1 MHKNCIDMMNF
12 LLYNK
17 YVTNSKGAFLCMRYP
32 QIVKKMSLEQ
42 KAAFVSGYDYWHL
55 EEAPELGLPK
65 IMITD
70 GPHGLRKAKGKDYVP
85 AEGEEKKGG
94 IGLGNSVPATCFP
107 PAATSSC
114 SWDEDLLKQEG
125 EAMGQ
130 ECLKEKVSTILGPG
144 TNIKRAPVC
153 GRNFEYFSEDP
164 YLAGKCSASVI
175 NGVQSKGVGTSLK
188 HFACNSQEA
197 FRMVLNEVIDERTMR
212 EIYLPA
218 FEIAVKES
226 QPWTVMNSYNRI
238 NGIYASQNKHL
249 QQDILR
255 DEWGFEGL
263 IVTDWGAS
271 VDRIPGL
278 ENGTDL
284 EMPSSGKLNQNRIVA
299 AVKNGELDEAVLDER
314 VDNVVN
320 LIMKS
325 KPALENEHTFDPKA
339 HHAIAQKVAEGSM
352 VLLKNDDKILPLK
365 KGQKVAVI
373 GEMAKAPRFQGAG
386 SSVIN
391 PTMLSNAYD
400 ELEKLGVDLT
410 YAQGYYKSA
419 PTKKDKNR
427 LSDAELTKQAV
438 EAAKNA
444 DVAVVFV
451 GLTDDFEGEGYDRE
465 TINMPANHNAL
476 VSAVANAN
484 PNTVVVLAGGSV
496 VLMPWLNEVKGLLN
510 SGLGGQAG
518 GIAVANILTGAVNP
532 SGKTSETYPTSF
544 EVNPTFGNY
553 PGGPVTSEH
562 KESVFIGYRYYDSAN
577 LDVVFPFGYGLSY
590 TTFEYSD
597 IKLSADKIKD
607 TDTVTV
613 SFKIKNTGDVDGAEI
628 AQVYVAD
635 KESTIY
641 RPVKELRA
649 FKKVF
654 LKAGEEKEVS
664 LELSKRAFAFYN
676 VNIND
681 WFVETG
687 DFEIIVAASSRD
699 PKLTAEINVESTVD
713 AQVPDYRQTA
723 PNYYN
728 NVANITRDDF
738 AAVYG
743 ELPNPEIDTNK
754 KIDLYCCLNDARH
767 TKWGGKLCNMITKI
781 MSGMGSDANG
791 DGKMLAAM
799 ATQIPIRNFIAMSM
813 GVFSPKMADG
823 LLMMLNDDESSFVGF
838 NKIFWRLGGA
848 LTRLPALLKSI

>member
-1 MHKNCIDMMNF
+1 MKH
-12 LLYNK
+12 
-17 YVTNSKGAFLCMRYP
+17 P
-32 QIVKKMSLEQ
+32 EIVSKMSLEQ

-55 EEAPELGLPK
+55 EEALELGLPK

-70 GPHGLRKAKGKDYVP
+70 GPHGLRKQKGKDYVEP
-85 AEGEEKKGG
+85 EGAEKSKGG
-94 IGLGNSVPATCFP
+94 IGLGNSVPTTCFP

-114 SWDEDLLKQEG
+114 SWDPDLLYKAG

-144 TNIKRAPVC
+144 TNIKRSPVC

-164 YLAGKCSASVI
+164 LLAGKLSAGII

-212 EIYLPA
+212 ETYFPA
-218 FEIAVKES
+218 FEIAVKEA
-226 QPWTVMNSYNRI
+226 QPWTIMNSYNRI
-238 NGIYASQNKHL
+238 NGTYASQNHWM
-249 QQDILR
+249 QEEVLR
-255 DEWGFEGL
+255 GEWGFQGL
-263 IVTDWGAS
+263 LVTDWGAS

-278 ENGTDL
+278 KAGTDL
-284 EMPSSGKLNQNRIVA
+284 EMPTSGPLNTKRIIE
-299 AVKNGELDEAVLDER
+299 AVNNGDLDEAILDKR
-314 VDNVVN
+314 VDTVVD
-320 LIMKS
+320 LIIKS
-325 KPALENEHTFDPKA
+325 KPALEKEHTFDKEA
-339 HHAIAQKVAEGSM
+339 HHKIAQKIAEGSM

-365 KGQKVAVI
+365 DGQKVAII

-391 PTMLSNAYD
+391 PTMLSNAFD
-400 ELEKLGVDLT
+400 ELSELGVNLT
-410 YAQGYYKSA
+410 YSQGYYKSA
-419 PTKKDKNR
+419 PTKKDKKIR
-427 LSDAELTKQAV
+427 LSDEQLVANACEV
-438 EAAKNA
+438 AKNA

-451 GLTDDFEGEGYDRE
+451 GLTEEFEGEGYDRE
-465 TINMPANHNAL
+465 TIEMPANHNAL
-476 VSAVANAN
+476 VSAVAAAN

-496 VLMPWLNEVKGLLN
+496 VLMPWLSEVKGLLN
-510 SGLGGQAG
+510 SGLGGQASG
-518 GIAVANILTGAVNP
+518 AAVANLLTGKVNP

-562 KESVFIGYRYYDSAN
+562 RESVFIGYKYYDAAN

-597 IKLSADKIKD
+597 IKVSADSIKD
-607 TDTVTV
+607 TDTVKV
-613 SFKIKNTGDVDGAEI
+613 CFKITNTGDVDGAEI
-628 AQVYVAD
+628 AELYVAD

-654 LKAGEEKEVS
+654 IKAGETVDVEM
-664 LELSKRAFAFYN
+664 ELDKRAFAFYN
-676 VNIND
+676 VILGD
-681 WFVETG
+681 WHVETG
-687 DFEIIVAASSRD
+687 EFDIMIGASSRD
-699 PKLTAEINVESTVD
+699 IKLCATIKVESTVD
-713 AQVPDYRQTA
+713 AEIPDYRETA

-728 NVANITRDDF
+728 DVTAITRDDF
-738 AAVYG
+738 AKVFETANG
-743 ELPNPEIDTNK
+743 ELPSQEIDKNK
-754 KIDLYCCLNDARH
+754 KIDIYCCLNDARH
-767 TKWGGKLCNMITKI
+767 TKWGGRLCGLIEKI

-799 ATQIPIRNFIAMSM
+799 ATQIPVRNFIAMSM
-813 GVFSPKMADG
+813 GAFSPAQAEG
-823 LLMMLNDDESSFVGF
+823 LLMMLNDDESSFIGF
-838 NKIFWRLGGA
+838 SKIFWRLGGTIA
-848 LTRLPALLKSI
+848 KLPMLLKSI

>member
-1 MHKNCIDMMNF
+1 MKHKE
-12 LLYNK
+12 
-17 YVTNSKGAFLCMRYP
+17 
-32 QIVKKMSLEQ
+32 IVEKMSLEQ

-70 GPHGLRKAKGKDYVP
+70 GPHGLRKANPD
-85 AEGEEKKGG
+85 KKSSTGG

-114 SWDEDLLKQEG
+114 SWDPELLEQEG
-125 EAMGQ
+125 EAMGE

-144 TNIKRAPVC
+144 TNIKRAPVG

-164 YLAGKCSASVI
+164 LLAGECAAAVI

-188 HFACNSQEA
+188 HFAANSQEA
-197 FRMVLNEVIDERTMR
+197 FRMVVNEVVDERTLR
-212 EIYLPA
+212 ETYLTA
-218 FEIAVKES
+218 FEIAVKKA

-238 NGIYASQNKHL
+238 NGVYASENEWL
-249 QQDILR
+249 QQKVLR
-255 DEWGFEGL
+255 KEWGFEGL

-278 ENGTDL
+278 KAGTDL
-284 EMPSSGKLNQNRIVA
+284 EMPCSGDLNTNRIIA
-299 AVKNGELDEAVLDER
+299 AVKDGTLDEKILDER
-314 VDNVVN
+314 VDTVVD
-320 LIMKS
+320 LIVKS
-325 KPALENEHTFDPKA
+325 KPALEKTHTYDVDA
-339 HHAIAQKVAEGSM
+339 HHAIAQKIAEGSM
-352 VLLKNDDKILPLK
+352 QLLKNDDGILPLK
-365 KGQKVAVI
+365 DGQKVAVI

-391 PTMLSNAYD
+391 PTKLSNAFD
-400 ELEKLGVDLT
+400 ELQKLGVDIS
-410 YAQGYYKSA
+410 YAQGYYNKSA
-419 PTKKDKNR
+419 PSKKDKTPR
-427 LSDAELTKQAV
+427 KTSAELIAEAK
-438 EAAKNA
+438 EAASKA

-451 GLTDDFEGEGYDRE
+451 GLTEEFEGEGYDRE
-465 TINMPANHNAL
+465 GIEIPAEHNEL
-476 VSAVANAN
+476 VAAVAEAN
-484 PNTVVVLAGGSV
+484 PNTVVVIAGGSV
-496 VLMPWLNEVKGLLN
+496 ILMPWLKNVKGLLN

-518 GIAVANILTGAVNP
+518 GIAVANILTGKVNP
-532 SGKTSETYPTSF
+532 SGKTSETYPRAF
-544 EVNPTFGNY
+544 EDNPTYGNF

-562 KESVFIGYRYYDSAN
+562 RESVYIGYRYYDAADI
-577 LDVVFPFGYGLSY
+577 DVEFPFGFGLSY

-597 IKLSADKIKD
+597 IKLSKDKMKD

-613 SFKIKNTGDVDGAEI
+613 SFKIKNTGSVDGAEI
-628 AQVYVAD
+628 AEVYVAD
-635 KESTIY
+635 KESTIF
-641 RPVKELRA
+641 RPKKELRG

-664 LELSKRAFAFYN
+664 VELSKRAFAFYN
-676 VNIND
+676 VELGD
-681 WFVETG
+681 WMVETG
-687 DFEIIVAASSRD
+687 EFDILVGSSSRD
-699 PKLTAEINVESTVD
+699 IKLTASMTVESTVT
-713 AQVPDYRQTA
+713 ASIPDYRKTA

-743 ELPNPEIDTNK
+743 ELPNPEIDKNK

-767 TKWGGKLCNMITKI
+767 TKWGGKLCRLIEKI

-799 ATQIPIRNFIAMSM
+799 ATQIPVRNFISMSM
-813 GVFSPKMADG
+813 GAFSPKQAEG
-823 LLMMLNDDESSFVGF
+823 LLKMLNDDESSFVGF
-838 NKIFWRLGGA
+838 NTIFWRLGGTLA
-848 LTRLPALLKSI
+848 RLPKLLKSI

>member
-1 MHKNCIDMMNF
+1 MKQPD
-12 LLYNK
+12 
-17 YVTNSKGAFLCMRYP
+17 
-32 QIVKKMSLEQ
+32 IVKKMTLEQ
-42 KAAFVSGYDYWHL
+42 KAAFVSGYNYWNL
-55 EEAPELGLPK
+55 ESAPELGLPQ

-70 GPHGLRKAKGKDYVP
+70 GPHGLRKQNKDKS
-85 AEGEEKKGG
+85 ASDG
-94 IGLGNSVPATCFP
+94 IGLGNSVPTTCFP

-114 SWDEDLLKQEG
+114 SWDEELLKAEG
-125 EAMGQ
+125 EAMGE
-130 ECLKEKVSTILGPG
+130 ECLAEQVSTILGPG
-144 TNIKRAPVC
+144 TNIKRSPVC

-164 YLAGKCSASVI
+164 LLAGKCSAAVI

-212 EIYLPA
+212 ETYLPA

-226 QPWTVMNSYNRI
+226 QPWTIMNSYNRI
-238 NGIYASQNKHL
+238 NGVYASENEWL
-249 QQDILR
+249 QEKVLR
-255 DEWGFEGL
+255 GEWGFEGL

-278 ENGTDL
+278 KAGTDL
-284 EMPSSGKLNQNRIVA
+284 EMPSSGSLNTKRIVD
-299 AVKNGELDEAVLDER
+299 AVKNGTLDEAVLDAR

-320 LIMKS
+320 LIVKS
-325 KPALENEHTFDPKA
+325 KPALEKKHTYDKNA
-339 HHAIAQKVAEGSM
+339 HHNIAQKIAEGSM
-352 VLLKNDDKILPLK
+352 VLLKNDDSVLPLK
-365 KGQKVAVI
+365 ANQKVAVI

-391 PTMLSNAYD
+391 PTMLSNAFD
-400 ELEKLGVDLT
+400 ELEALGVDMT
-410 YAQGYYKSA
+410 YAQGYYKSS
-419 PTKKDKNR
+419 PTKKEKKTR
-427 LSDAELTKQAV
+427 ISDETLVEQAV
-438 EAAKNA
+438 EAAKNC

-451 GLTDDFEGEGYDRE
+451 GLTEEFEGEGYDRE
-465 TINMPANHNAL
+465 GIEMPANHNAL
-476 VSAVANAN
+476 VSAVAKAN

-496 VLMPWLNEVKGLLN
+496 VRMPWVNEVKGLLN
-510 SGLGGQAG
+510 SGLGGQASG
-518 GIAVANILTGAVNP
+518 GAVANILTGKVNP
-532 SGKTSETYPTSF
+532 SGKTSETYPLTF
-544 EVNPTFGNY
+544 DDNPTFGNY

-562 KESVFIGYRYYDSAN
+562 RESVYIGYRYYDAADMEV
-577 LDVVFPFGYGLSY
+577 LFPFGYGLSY

-597 IKLSADKIKD
+597 LKLSSNDIKD

-613 SFKIKNTGDVDGAEI
+613 SFKIKNTGNVDGAEV

-654 LKAGEEKEVS
+654 IKAGEEAEVS
-664 LELSKRAFAFYN
+664 LELSKRAFAYYN
-676 VNIND
+676 VELGD
-681 WFVETG
+681 WHVETG
-687 DFEIIVAASSRD
+687 EFDIMVAASSRD
-699 PKLTAEINVESTVD
+699 IRLTQTINVTSTVD
-713 AQVPDYRQTA
+713 AVVPDYRAVA

-728 NVANITRDDF
+728 NVAGITRDDF

-743 ELPNPEIDTNK
+743 ELPSPEIDPNK
-754 KIDLYCCLNDARH
+754 KIDIYCCLNDARH
-767 TKWGGKLCNMITKI
+767 TKWGGRLCGLIEKI

-813 GVFSPKMADG
+813 GAFSPAQAEG
-823 LLMMLNDDESSFVGF
+823 LLKMLNDDESSFVGF
-838 NKIFWRLGGA
+838 SAIFWRLGA
-848 LTRLPALLKSI
+848 TIAKLPTLLKSI